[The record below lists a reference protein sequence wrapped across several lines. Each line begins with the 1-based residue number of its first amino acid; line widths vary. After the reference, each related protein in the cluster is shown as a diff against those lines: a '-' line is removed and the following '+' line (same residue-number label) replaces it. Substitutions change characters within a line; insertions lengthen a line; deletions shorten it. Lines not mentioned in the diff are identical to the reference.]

1 VKRGAY
7 IIGVLAVVLTV
18 NVAQTS
24 PAYCRIANSA
34 RNFQRYY
41 NDLKQGDNSLNPL
54 ERFVF
59 SLVLSSSKN
68 PKQTQKSRELP
79 IGRT

>member
-1 VKRGAY
+1 M
-7 IIGVLAVVLTV
+7 VLAV

-34 RNFQRYY
+34 RNFQHYY
-41 NDLKQGDNSLNPL
+41 NDLKQGDNSLNPF

-59 SLVLSSSKN
+59 SLVLSNSKSS
-68 PKQTQKSRELP
+68 KQTQQSRELP

>member
-1 VKRGAY
+1 V
-7 IIGVLAVVLTV
+7 VLAV

-24 PAYCRIANSA
+24 PAYCRIADSA

-41 NDLKQGDNSLNPL
+41 NDLKQGDNSLNPF

-59 SLVLSSSKN
+59 SLVLSSSPTQRQT